1 MNINKYHIYFWGL
14 QFSFLLILDYLY
26 LKERFIIGREFFMM
40 FMQLSIFYSFLFALV
55 KFKKGS
61 VLAWLGSIGLF
72 LLSFGF
78 ILFLNYL
85 RGKLAAY
92 YIPGAV
98 MHATFGVLLND
109 TLGYYN
115 TLALYATGYYFLMRS
130 NTKQK
135 ELRQLSAAKSA
146 QDLAA
151 AQLATHNAQLRQEV
165 LELEINFL
173 RAQINPH
180 FLYNTLNNFYS
191 EAVTANQPNLAE
203 GLHNLSKIMRYSLET
218 TQGDQLV
225 PLEMEVAQL
234 KRVIAIHQLRFGGKA
249 HISFKAD
256 GPLANAQ
263 MAPLVFVTLL
273 ENALK
278 HGDANNADSPIALW
292 LSVDAQRI
300 YFTISNKK
308 AAAPAIEDSHGIG
321 LRNIEKRL
329 QAVYGNNY
337 QFGIEDK
344 TYSYQVMLVINH
356 ADAANSNQPAT
367 KSTLTKINS

>member
-1 MNINKYHIYFWGL
+1 MMNINKYHIYYWL
-14 QFSFLLILDYLY
+14 AYSI
-26 LKERFIIGREFFMM
+26 FF
-40 FMQLSIFYSFLFALV
+40 LSIDYPMFGAQFRILRELLVLFVDICLFYSFLFALV
-55 KFKKGS
+55 NFRKDNVFNFIRS
-61 VLAWLGSIGLF
+61 CLLF
-72 LLSFGF
+72 LFSFALSFCFGYVRESLAKYYG
-78 ILFLNYL
+78 ITQYTSTKEFLYDCT
-85 RGKLAAY
+85 
-92 YIPGAV
+92 
-98 MHATFGVLLND
+98 TFFVQF
-109 TLGYYN
+109 
-115 TLALYATGYYFLMRS
+115 AFYATGYYYATRYA
-130 NTKQK
+130 TKQK
-135 ELRQLSAAKSA
+135 ELRQLSEAKAA

-151 AQLATHNAQLRQEV
+151 AQLAAHNAQLRQEV

-203 GLHNLSKIMRYSLET
+203 GLHTLSKIMRYSLET
-218 TQGDQLV
+218 TQGGQLV

-256 GPLANAQ
+256 GPLAHAQ

-308 AAAPAIEDSHGIG
+308 AAARAIDDSHGIG

-344 TYSYQVMLVINH
+344 TDSYQVMLVINH
-356 ADAANSNQPAT
+356 AGTANSHQPAT
-367 KSTLTKINS
+367 KSTPNKINS